1 MKKIKLS
8 RSSRVLVSAAIDIT
22 CFILCFGAI
31 SWLVARGIE
40 NSGYHWQWYRVTKYL
55 FIVEEGV
62 FIPGILISGIL
73 ITLKIAG
80 ISMIFAF
87 FFGLG
92 TAFLRLSDSLI
103 GTFIARL
110 YLEVIR
116 NTPLLIQIFFLYFVI
131 SPIIGIGSFA
141 SAVIAL
147 SLFEGAYIS
156 EIFRAGIISVHFGQ
170 WEAASSLG
178 MSRYE
183 TYRYVILPQAVK
195 RVLPPLTSQAI
206 SLIKDS
212 ALVST
217 ISIYDLTM
225 RGQEIISETYLT
237 FEIWFIVAGIYLLI
251 NLTLSLCVNIMER
264 TLKVET

>member
-1 MKKIKLS
+1 MKKIKLP
-8 RSSRVLVSAAIDIT
+8 RSRVFVSDAIDII
-22 CFILCFGAI
+22 CFILCFWAI
-31 SWLVARGIE
+31 FWLIARGVE

-62 FIPGILISGIL
+62 FIPGVLISGL
-73 ITLKIAG
+73 FITLKIAG
-80 ISMIFAF
+80 ISMVLAF

-110 YLEVIR
+110 YLEIIR

-156 EIFRAGIISVHFGQ
+156 EIFRAGIISIHFGQ

-195 RVLPPLTSQAI
+195 RVLPPLTGQAI

-251 NLTLSLCVNIMER
+251 NFTLSLCVNIMER